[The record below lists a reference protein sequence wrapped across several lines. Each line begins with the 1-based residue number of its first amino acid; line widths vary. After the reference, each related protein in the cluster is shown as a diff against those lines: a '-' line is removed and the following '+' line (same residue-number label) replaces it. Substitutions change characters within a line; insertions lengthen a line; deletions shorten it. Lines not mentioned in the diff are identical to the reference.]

1 MINAEITLEDISTL
15 EEILKY
21 SMIGPVERLA
31 MQNFVRKFID
41 PHVEICGHCS
51 AQLRFWHSQITQW
64 SQINAEKIE
73 LVKNPP
79 KKRGRKPKIQE

>member
-1 MINAEITLEDISTL
+1 MINAEITLEEVYIL

-51 AQLRFWHSQITQW
+51 AQLRFWHGQIDQW
-64 SQINAEKIE
+64 AGSNAAKIE